1 MPRCVDFG
9 EDIIVTVYHLRRLFT
24 EFMRLP
30 MMSKTVT
37 LPVKVDTMDQA
48 RFINQELRNL
58 LLTLEVGFEVVRE
71 NVEGQV
77 TVMMDHDGAD
87 IARVVKFMKKAIK

>member
-1 MPRCVDFG
+1 MDFG

-30 MMSKTVT
+30 MMSKAVT